1 MVRLAV
7 HPQNC
12 NSKNEKNDTRC
23 AAFALFEDTAL
34 GTIVGQPSTMKQRSA
49 RSDSSARSPMPLS
62 RQRRRRRKRQAAQAS
77 CDPFVVLAAILV
89 ASVLLFFGGV
99 SFFLPSTSSSSQPAK
114 QPNTDTARD
123 NNMGKITAA
132 AAAGGS
138 LRGAEIQ
145 NEAPKTAPV
154 PAKRPPVKT
163 FEGGDTNPF
172 EGWQPDPPPTTVS
185 PACRWRACLDPKFG
199 SGADCTEFCR
209 EQPSSLEP
217 IPDQSQYPGDGS
229 WIPDVEIVRRMFL
242 KGVDAS
248 GNAFPPPLDDELC
261 EPMGPRGQRKDI
273 NKEMVDAVNVS
284 IASDGAVVRPTR
296 ILCMVYTMAE
306 AHPSRIRAMRE
317 TWMGRC
323 DGFLAFSTE
332 SDPRIPAISLP
343 HEGEEAYN
351 NMWQKVRSIWKFV
364 GEHYVDRFD
373 YFFLGGDDLFVVPEN
388 LRAYLST
395 LGSSD
400 EDHFVGR
407 RFKGYGKDNYFNSGG
422 AGYALS
428 RGLLKKYY
436 SALDDDRCGPHA
448 TTSMEDVKTAACL
461 RKALQVGL
469 TDTRDE
475 RGRERFVS
483 PQATI
488 VLLLPYMQLY
498 LFILSFFVH

>member
-1 MVRLAV
+1 M
-7 HPQNC
+7 
-12 NSKNEKNDTRC
+12 D
-23 AAFALFEDTAL
+23 
-34 GTIVGQPSTMKQRSA
+34 
-49 RSDSSARSPMPLS
+49 
-62 RQRRRRRKRQAAQAS
+62 
-77 CDPFVVLAAILV
+77 
-89 ASVLLFFGGV
+89 
-99 SFFLPSTSSSSQPAK
+99 
-114 QPNTDTARD
+114 
-123 NNMGKITAA
+123 KITVA

-154 PAKRPPVKT
+154 PAKRPPVKR

-172 EGWQPDPPPTTVS
+172 EGWQPDPPPSTVS

-199 SGADCTEFCR
+199 SGADCTAFCR
-209 EQPSSLEP
+209 EQPSSMEP
-217 IPDQSQYPGDGS
+217 TPDQAQYPGDGS

-242 KGVDAS
+242 AGIDAN

-273 NKEMVDAVNVS
+273 NKEMVDAVDVT
-284 IASDGAVVRPTR
+284 IATEHDVVRPTR
-296 ILCMVYTMAE
+296 ILCMVYTMAD

-343 HEGEEAYN
+343 HEGEEAYQ

-475 RGRERFVS
+475 RGRERFHPFAPGTHYQYKPGNDKNLKWYEDYNKEWGILGGADCCSPDSVS
-483 PQATI
+483 FHYIKKAPI
-488 VLLLPYMQLY
+488 VRHIYKILY
-498 LFILSFFVH
+498 DVEACPRNTL

>member
-1 MVRLAV
+1 M
-7 HPQNC
+7 
-12 NSKNEKNDTRC
+12 
-23 AAFALFEDTAL
+23 
-34 GTIVGQPSTMKQRSA
+34 M
-49 RSDSSARSPMPLS
+49 
-62 RQRRRRRKRQAAQAS
+62 
-77 CDPFVVLAAILV
+77 
-89 ASVLLFFGGV
+89 ASVLLFFGGAW
-99 SFFLPSTSSSSQPAK
+99 FFLISSTSPQQAK
-114 QPNTDTARD
+114 PPDAKEQNLIAARD
-123 NNMGKITAA
+123 NAMDKESWMLDVPVPIPAA
-132 AAAGGS
+132 AVGTAGRGG

-145 NEAPKTAPV
+145 KKAPKTAPIKKS
-154 PAKRPPVKT
+154 PA
-163 FEGGDTNPF
+163 EGLISTGDNPF
-172 EGWQPDPPPTTVS
+172 EGWQPQPPDYTPPS
-185 PACRWRACLDPKFG
+185 CRWRACLDPKFG

-217 IPDQSQYPGDGS
+217 VPDAAQYPGDGS
-229 WIPDVEIVRRMFL
+229 WLPDVEIVRRMFL
-242 KGVDAS
+242 KGVDAN

-273 NKEMVDAVNVS
+273 NKEMIDAVNVK
-284 IASDGAVVRPTR
+284 IASDSDVIRPTR
-296 ILCMVYTMAE
+296 ILCMVYTMAD

-317 TWMGRC
+317 TWAPRC
-323 DGFLAFSTE
+323 DGYLAFSTE

-364 GEHYVDRFD
+364 GEHYVDQFD

-407 RFKGYGKDNYFNSGG
+407 RFKGYGADNYFNSGG

-436 SALDDDRCGPHA
+436 AALDDDRCGPHA
-448 TTSMEDVKTAACL
+448 KTSMEDVKTAACL
-461 RKALQVGL
+461 RKALKVGL

-483 PQATI
+483 
-488 VLLLPYMQLY
+488 
-498 LFILSFFVH
+498 

>member
-1 MVRLAV
+1 
-7 HPQNC
+7 
-12 NSKNEKNDTRC
+12 
-23 AAFALFEDTAL
+23 
-34 GTIVGQPSTMKQRSA
+34 
-49 RSDSSARSPMPLS
+49 MPLS

-77 CDPFVVLAAILV
+77 CDPLVVLAAILV

-99 SFFLPSTSSSSQPAK
+99 SFFLLSTPSSPQRAK
-114 QPNTDTARD
+114 RPNTDTARD
-123 NNMGKITAA
+123 NAMDKHNWMLDVP
-132 AAAGGS
+132 AAAGG

-145 NEAPKTAPV
+145 KEATKTVPAPV
-154 PAKRPPVKT
+154 KIVAL
-163 FEGGDTNPF
+163 EAGGNNPF
-172 EGWQPDPPPTTVS
+172 EGWQPDPLPDTVS

-209 EQPSSLEP
+209 EQPSSMEP
-217 IPDQSQYPGDGS
+217 IPDQSQYLGDGS

-242 KGVDAS
+242 AGVDAN

-273 NKEMVDAVNVS
+273 NKEMVDAVDVT
-284 IASDGAVVRPTR
+284 IATDGDVVRPTR
-296 ILCMVYTMAE
+296 ILCMVYTMAD

-317 TWMGRC
+317 TWAPRC
-323 DGFLAFSTE
+323 DGFLAFSTG

-436 SALDDDRCGPHA
+436 SALDDDQCGPHA
-448 TTSMEDVKTAACL
+448 KTSMEDVKTAACL
-461 RKALQVGL
+461 RKVLQVGL

-475 RGRERFVS
+475 RGLERFHPFAPGTHYQYKPGNDKNLKWYEDYNKEWGILGGVDCCSPASVS
-483 PQATI
+483 FHYIKKAPI
-488 VLLLPYMQLY
+488 VRHIYKILY
-498 LFILSFFVH
+498 DAKACPRNTL

>member
-1 MVRLAV
+1 
-7 HPQNC
+7 
-12 NSKNEKNDTRC
+12 
-23 AAFALFEDTAL
+23 
-34 GTIVGQPSTMKQRSA
+34 
-49 RSDSSARSPMPLS
+49 MPLS
-62 RQRRRRRKRQAAQAS
+62 RQRRKRRKRQATQAS

-99 SFFLPSTSSSSQPAK
+99 SFFLLSSPSQPAK
-114 QPNTDTARD
+114 QPNIDTTRD
-123 NNMGKITAA
+123 SAMDKITAT

-154 PAKRPPVKT
+154 PAKRPPVKR

-172 EGWQPDPPPTTVS
+172 EGWQPQPPSDTVS

-199 SGADCTEFCR
+199 SGADCTAFCR
-209 EQPSSLEP
+209 EQPSSMEP
-217 IPDQSQYPGDGS
+217 TPDQAQYPGDGS

-242 KGVDAS
+242 AGIDAN

-273 NKEMVDAVNVS
+273 NKEMVDAVDVT
-284 IASDGAVVRPTR
+284 IATEHDVVRPTR
-296 ILCMVYTMAE
+296 ILCMVYTMAD

-343 HEGEEAYN
+343 HEGEEAYQ

-428 RGLLKKYY
+428 KGLLKKYY

-448 TTSMEDVKTAACL
+448 KTSMEDVKTAACL

-475 RGRERFVS
+475 RGRERFHPFAPGTHYQYKPGNDKNLKWYEDYNKEWGILGGADCCATDSVS
-483 PQATI
+483 FHYIKKAPI
-488 VLLLPYMQLY
+488 VRHIYKILY
-498 LFILSFFVH
+498 DVEACPRNTL